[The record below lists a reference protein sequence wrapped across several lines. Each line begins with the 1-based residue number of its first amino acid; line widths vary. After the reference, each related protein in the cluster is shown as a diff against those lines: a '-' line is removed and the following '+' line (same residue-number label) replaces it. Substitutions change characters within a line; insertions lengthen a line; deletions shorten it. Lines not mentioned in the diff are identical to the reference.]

1 MFNIVLGN
9 YLVKIAANGPRI
21 GEGAE
26 KKALTF
32 NFTPTVA
39 KPFFY
44 LLIYIFVANKKWFLR
59 KKKHKRSTL
68 PLLRSFA
75 NTMLV
80 AVLIFRFSVCYLLCT
95 TFGNCQPKF
104 FRLNAKV

>member
-1 MFNIVLGN
+1 MSVI
-9 YLVKIAANGPRI
+9 ITANGPRI

-26 KKALTF
+26 KEARTF
-32 NFTPTVA
+32 NLAPTVA

-59 KKKHKRSTL
+59 KKKHKCSTL

-80 AVLIFRFSVCYLLCT
+80 AVLLIFRFSFGCQVCT
-95 TFGNCQPKF
+95 TFGNFQPKF